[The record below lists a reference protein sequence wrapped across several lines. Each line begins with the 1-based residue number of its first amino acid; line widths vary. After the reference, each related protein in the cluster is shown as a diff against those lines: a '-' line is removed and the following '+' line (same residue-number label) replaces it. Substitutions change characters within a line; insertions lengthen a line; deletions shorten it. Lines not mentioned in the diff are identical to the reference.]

1 MKIFRKISG
10 CILIILASILSFS
23 TVIGLAKAILV
34 DCVREIK
41 RDTAHGI
48 GYLFGTL
55 IMGTLFVLLIIY
67 MFKSGFRL
75 VRTKQL
81 VEDSIDDI
89 GVL

>member
-10 CILIILASILSFS
+10 CILIVLASIFSFS
-23 TVIGLAKAILV
+23 TVLALAKAILV
-34 DCVREIK
+34 DCVREINNN
-41 RDTAHGI
+41 TAQGI

-75 VRTKQL
+75 VRTKPVVQ
-81 VEDSIDDI
+81 DSIDDI